1 MAWASPDSSDA
12 ARSRGLIPLHAYQ
25 LPYGATVVRQEGRIV
40 GTQFLVASRH
50 ATKATVLL
58 YDQVQQREPSHR
70 VPMECSGEC
79 LWRAFVPGDQ
89 TKQLY
94 HFQLDGPFDPER
106 GFWFDGSARL
116 LDPYAKALA
125 GEFLHSTDGIIRP
138 PKCVVLE
145 DHFDWRGDRPLGRPW
160 NESVIYE
167 MHVGGFTSHPSSR
180 SHRPGTFL
188 GLLDRVD
195 HLKRLGVTA
204 VELMPVQDFLEGSVF
219 GGDGGRKNYW
229 GYDPLAFFA
238 PHRHYA
244 VSSHPGAQVAE
255 FKELVR
261 SLHAEGLEVILDIV
275 LNHTCEQGASGTVLS
290 WKGID
295 ASAYYLMHGQSHQ
308 FSDYSGCG
316 NAIHAHD
323 PVCHEMLISVLR
335 HWVHEYHVDGFR
347 FDLASILNRTS
358 DGLLV
363 EQSPLIEAIQ
373 RDPLLSGTKWIAEAW
388 DAAGAYQ
395 VGTFGG
401 EGWSE
406 WNGRF
411 RDDLRRFWRGDPG
424 MDGAAATRFSGSS
437 DLYQTSGRPPSAS
450 INFVASHDGY
460 TLADLVAYEEKHNE
474 ANGWDN
480 RDGENQNFSC
490 NHGVEGPTNDPEI
503 AHLRCRQQRNFFVN
517 LLLAKGVPM
526 WTAGDEGGRTQSG
539 NNNAYCQDNEI
550 SWIDWERM
558 VQQDALVEGVARLV
572 KLRKSLSQLETDRFF
587 RGAPEGP
594 SPWPD
599 ILWLDPDG
607 RNRTWDTGARHLA
620 CWIAPEAS
628 VAEPDAVHSSRHL
641 LVWFHAGDQPQ
652 EFRLPEGSDEVQ
664 WNLVVDTT
672 VPIDAPWVFN
682 EAESRVVPHGVQR
695 TLPPFSSAVLI
706 GTPVKKDESPL
717 HYGRPAN
724 KKM

>member
-1 MAWASPDSSDA
+1 
-12 ARSRGLIPLHAYQ
+12 
-25 LPYGATVVRQEGRIV
+25 
-40 GTQFLVASRH
+40 
-50 ATKATVLL
+50 
-58 YDQVQQREPSHR
+58 
-70 VPMECSGEC
+70 
-79 LWRAFVPGDQ
+79 
-89 TKQLY
+89 
-94 HFQLDGPFDPER
+94 
-106 GFWFDGSARL
+106 
-116 LDPYAKALA
+116 
-125 GEFLHSTDGIIRP
+125 
-138 PKCVVLE
+138 
-145 DHFDWRGDRPLGRPW
+145 
-160 NESVIYE
+160 
-167 MHVGGFTSHPSSR
+167 
-180 SHRPGTFL
+180 
-188 GLLDRVD
+188 
-195 HLKRLGVTA
+195 
-204 VELMPVQDFLEGSVF
+204 
-219 GGDGGRKNYW
+219 
-229 GYDPLAFFA
+229 
-238 PHRHYA
+238 
-244 VSSHPGAQVAE
+244 
-255 FKELVR
+255 
-261 SLHAEGLEVILDIV
+261 LHAEGLEVILDIV

>member
-1 MAWASPDSSDA
+1 M
-12 ARSRGLIPLHAYQ
+12 
-25 LPYGATVVRQEGRIV
+25 
-40 GTQFLVASRH
+40 
-50 ATKATVLL
+50 
-58 YDQVQQREPSHR
+58 
-70 VPMECSGEC
+70 
-79 LWRAFVPGDQ
+79 
-89 TKQLY
+89 
-94 HFQLDGPFDPER
+94 
-106 GFWFDGSARL
+106 
-116 LDPYAKALA
+116 
-125 GEFLHSTDGIIRP
+125 
-138 PKCVVLE
+138 
-145 DHFDWRGDRPLGRPW
+145 
-160 NESVIYE
+160 
-167 MHVGGFTSHPSSR
+167 
-180 SHRPGTFL
+180 
-188 GLLDRVD
+188 
-195 HLKRLGVTA
+195 GVTA

-219 GGDGGRKNYW
+219 GGDGGRRNYW

-244 VSSHPGAQVAE
+244 VSSRPGAQVAE

-295 ASAYYLMHGQSHQ
+295 ASAYYLMHGPSHQ

-316 NAIHAHD
+316 NAIHAND
-323 PVCHEMLISVLR
+323 PVCREMLISVLR

-358 DGLLV
+358 DGQLMD
-363 EQSPLIEAIQ
+363 QSPLIEAIQ

-395 VGTFGG
+395 VGSFGG
-401 EGWSE
+401 SGWSE

-411 RDDLRRFWRGDPG
+411 RDDVRRFWRGDPG
-424 MDGAAATRFSGSS
+424 MDGDAATRFSGSS
-437 DLYQTSGRPPSAS
+437 DLYQNSGRLPSAS

-460 TLADLVAYEEKHNE
+460 TLADLVAYEEKHND

-480 RDGENQNFSC
+480 RDGENQNFSW

-503 AHLRCRQQRNFFVN
+503 AQLRCRQQRNFFVN

-539 NNNAYCQDNEI
+539 NNNAYCQDNEV
-550 SWIDWERM
+550 SWIDWGRM
-558 VQQDALVEGVARLV
+558 VQQDSLVEGVAKLV
-572 KLRKSLSQLETDRFF
+572 ELRKSLKQLGTDRFF

-594 SPWPD
+594 SAWPD

-607 RNRTWDTGARHLA
+607 RNRTWDTGALHLA
-620 CWIAPEAS
+620 CWIAPDPS
-628 VAEPDAVHSSRHL
+628 LSGHDAGHPPRHL

-664 WNLVVDTT
+664 WHLVVDTT
-672 VPIDAPWVFN
+672 VPIEAPWVFH
-682 EAESRVVPHGVQR
+682 ESESRVVPHGVQR
-695 TLPPFSSAVLI
+695 ILPAYSSAVLI
-706 GTPVKKDESPL
+706 GNPKKK
-717 HYGRPAN
+717 R
-724 KKM
+724 

>member
-1 MAWASPDSSDA
+1 
-12 ARSRGLIPLHAYQ
+12 
-25 LPYGATVVRQEGRIV
+25 
-40 GTQFLVASRH
+40 
-50 ATKATVLL
+50 
-58 YDQVQQREPSHR
+58 
-70 VPMECSGEC
+70 
-79 LWRAFVPGDQ
+79 
-89 TKQLY
+89 
-94 HFQLDGPFDPER
+94 
-106 GFWFDGSARL
+106 
-116 LDPYAKALA
+116 
-125 GEFLHSTDGIIRP
+125 
-138 PKCVVLE
+138 
-145 DHFDWRGDRPLGRPW
+145 
-160 NESVIYE
+160 
-167 MHVGGFTSHPSSR
+167 
-180 SHRPGTFL
+180 
-188 GLLDRVD
+188 
-195 HLKRLGVTA
+195 
-204 VELMPVQDFLEGSVF
+204 
-219 GGDGGRKNYW
+219 
-229 GYDPLAFFA
+229 
-238 PHRHYA
+238 
-244 VSSHPGAQVAE
+244 
-255 FKELVR
+255 
-261 SLHAEGLEVILDIV
+261 
-275 LNHTCEQGASGTVLS
+275 
-290 WKGID
+290 
-295 ASAYYLMHGQSHQ
+295 
-308 FSDYSGCG
+308 
-316 NAIHAHD
+316 
-323 PVCHEMLISVLR
+323 
-335 HWVHEYHVDGFR
+335 
-347 FDLASILNRTS
+347 
-358 DGLLV
+358 
-363 EQSPLIEAIQ
+363 
-373 RDPLLSGTKWIAEAW
+373 
-388 DAAGAYQ
+388 
-395 VGTFGG
+395 
-401 EGWSE
+401 
-406 WNGRF
+406 
-411 RDDLRRFWRGDPG
+411 

-587 RGAPEGP
+587 RGAPDGP

-620 CWIAPEAS
+620 CWIAPDAP
-628 VAEPDAVHSSRHL
+628 VAEPDAVHASRHL

-706 GTPVKKDESPL
+706 GTPVKK
-717 HYGRPAN
+717 R
-724 KKM
+724 